1 MSSSIPTPINLIIN
15 LLDSGSKFDPSQL
28 LQEASIATNVTSDT
42 DSFWDSIIEVNNR
55 RDQEEQDRKD
65 ALKAVFDTEADKEN
79 IPPKVEVLHN
89 PKVKVEE
96 EEHNRRSY
104 I

>member
-1 MSSSIPTPINLIIN
+1 MSSSIPTPINPIID
-15 LLDSGSKFDPSQL
+15 LSDSGSEFDPSQL
-28 LQEASIATNVTSDT
+28 SREASIATNVTGDT
-42 DSFWDSIIEVNNR
+42 NPFWDSIIEVNNR

-65 ALKAVFDTEADKEN
+65 ALKAVFDAEADKEN
-79 IPPKVEVLHN
+79 IPLKAEVLHN

-96 EEHNRRSY
+96 EERNRRSH

>member
-1 MSSSIPTPINLIIN
+1 MSSSISTPINPIIN
-15 LLDSGSKFDPSQL
+15 LSDSGSEFDSSQL
-28 LQEASIATNVTSDT
+28 SREASIATNVTGDT
-42 DSFWDSIIEVNNR
+42 NPFWDSIIEVNNQ

-65 ALKAVFDTEADKEN
+65 ALKAVFNAEANKEN
-79 IPPKVEVLHN
+79 IPLKAEVLYN

-96 EEHNRRSY
+96 EERNRRSH